1 MLSRQLMYCI
11 CADKQLI
18 CTRYFF
24 LKIITL
30 SIFVRAICHSI
41 ILYTIYVVYL
51 AVALF
56 NSLANHI
63 NIARPNVHHPG
74 SKHGS
79 PSIPHSQSPH
89 KDLAN
94 YIFRTNRQIF
104 NSPNN
109 FTYTVVCLWF
119 EHSMRHH

>member
-1 MLSRQLMYCI
+1 MLRRQLMYCM
-11 CADKQLI
+11 CTDKQFAQG
-18 CTRYFF
+18 TFF
-24 LKIITL
+24 FEDYHAVHF
-30 SIFVRAICHSI
+30 FVRAICHSI

-56 NSLANHI
+56 DGLVNHV
-63 NIARPNVHHPG
+63 NIARLNIHHPG

-94 YIFRTNRQIF
+94 YIFRENCQIF

-109 FTYTVVCLWF
+109 FTYTAVYLWF
-119 EHSMRHH
+119 EHFMRYH

>member
-1 MLSRQLMYCI
+1 MLSQQLMYCM
-11 CADKQLI
+11 CADKQFAQG
-18 CTRYFF
+18 TFF
-24 LKIITL
+24 EDYHVVHF
-30 SIFVRAICHSI
+30 FVRAICHSI

-56 NSLANHI
+56 DGLVNHV

-94 YIFRTNRQIF
+94 YIFRANRQIF

-119 EHSMRHH
+119 EHFMRYH

>member
-1 MLSRQLMYCI
+1 MLSQQLMYCM
-11 CADKQLI
+11 CADKQFAQS
-18 CTRYFF
+18 TFF
-24 LKIITL
+24 KRL
-30 SIFVRAICHSI
+30 SHCPFFVRASCHSI
-41 ILYTIYVVYL
+41 ILHTIYVVYL

-56 NSLANHI
+56 DGLENHV

-74 SKHGS
+74 NKHGS

-94 YIFRTNRQIF
+94 CIFRANRQIF

-109 FTYTVVCLWF
+109 FTYIVVCLWF
-119 EHSMRHH
+119 EHSMRYH